1 MISFAIHTV
10 CLFSSDSDSVTSRLK
25 YSTEQLKTP
34 RAFYRVGARALLGRS
49 VRVTCAVAVPT
60 VWMSSLH

>member
-25 YSTEQLKTP
+25 YSTTQDAR